1 MSRGDVWGLSLVG
14 AVLVSA
20 LAWMALVRSPG
31 GVAAPEERSSHERSQ
46 PTLVPEAVPVEV
58 SSGATQGVQATPAAG
73 IGARWSE
80 LNSLAIEALE
90 AGRFEEAIELFEECL
105 AAEPSEPVFATNL
118 AEALARR
125 ARAIH
130 AETAQLELPISLME
144 RAVELAPARA
154 DLAELLARWR
164 KLAAAEAEF
173 WTDETAHFTLSYDG
187 DRGQILNHGH
197 DVLTSGLEAAYAEFA
212 LAFNHDPVPAGAP
225 KIRVVLYSRE
235 DFSELTGVGH
245 WAGGVY
251 DGVVRVPVVDF
262 ARERSTLSRVMRHEL
277 VHAFLRSMAGQSVPA
292 WLNEGLAQWFELES
306 PSERAAAV
314 SRARATLAGTELFA
328 LEQLKGTL
336 ATWKDTDEIARGYA
350 QSLALVAFIE
360 HWYGERVLVELVEGC
375 GAGETCEGTFERR
388 IGVALSGVL
397 SDLEADL

>member
-1 MSRGDVWGLSLVG
+1 MSRTDRWGLGLVGVVLVG
-14 AVLVSA
+14 ALVWIGLFA
-20 LAWMALVRSPG
+20 DPQRSERQAQSEPG
-31 GVAAPEERSSHERSQ
+31 PSSTLPE
-46 PTLVPEAVPVEV
+46 PEVVPVEV
-58 SSGATQGVQATPAAG
+58 QVPAKEVEGGVTTANHP
-73 IGARWSE
+73 RWGE

-90 AGRFEEAIELFEECL
+90 AGRLDEAIELFERCHEG
-105 AAEPSEPVFATNL
+105 APSEPVFRGNL
-118 AEALARR
+118 AEALARK
-125 ARAIH
+125 ARALYEQT
-130 AETAQLELPISLME
+130 AELEVPIALLE
-144 RAVELAPARA
+144 RAVSLAPDRE

-187 DRGQILNHGH
+187 GRDQILNHGH
-197 DVLTSGLEAAYAEFA
+197 DVLTSGLESAYAEFA
-212 LAFNHDPVPAGAP
+212 LALNHDPVPPGAP

-262 ARERSTLSRVMRHEL
+262 SRERAALSRVMRHEL

-292 WLNEGLAQWFELES
+292 WLNEGLAQWYEQES
-306 PSERAAAV
+306 VSERAASVA
-314 SRARATLAGTELFA
+314 RARALLSGAKLFPLEELR
-328 LEQLKGTL
+328 GTL

-350 QSLALVAFIE
+350 ESLALVAFIE
-360 HWYGERVLVELVEGC
+360 HWYGERVLVQMVEGC
-375 GAGETCEGTFERR
+375 AEGSSCEETFAAR
-388 IGVALSGVL
+388 IGVELSGVL